1 MFKQINTLLAA
12 AGSEKSIVKHI
23 NSEKEL
29 FDIIRVN
36 YFEAFNKSKEN
47 NTIFRGAKNYTEDCI
62 AVEITPGKRLSQNT
76 PNIYTKL
83 LSDVFPSWS
92 KFPKRNRSIIAS
104 FNLETASEYGL
115 GHIVLPKNGA
125 KIAICPDTDIW
136 YSFKENGPFEELPQF
151 NYEFVRTAAYVLKK
165 PLTYIKEAFVQDSN
179 DDAINILNELDIKFL
194 EMCKNKQILN
204 YLMKDYYEKWLI
216 NPSLL
221 YSEYLEN
228 IIFNSSKFK
237 IQNISNLKS
246 NGISEVWFE
255 SSSIFIPVCS
265 EFLLESLNIS
275 IEQ

>member
-1 MFKQINTLLAA
+1 M
-12 AGSEKSIVKHI
+12 
-23 NSEKEL
+23 
-29 FDIIRVN
+29 
-36 YFEAFNKSKEN
+36 
-47 NTIFRGAKNYTEDCI
+47 
-62 AVEITPGKRLSQNT
+62 
-76 PNIYTKL
+76 
-83 LSDVFPSWS
+83 
-92 KFPKRNRSIIAS
+92 
-104 FNLETASEYGL
+104 
-115 GHIVLPKNGA
+115 
-125 KIAICPDTDIW
+125 
-136 YSFKENGPFEELPQF
+136 PQF

>member
-83 LSDVFPSWS
+83 LSDVFPLWS

-104 FNLETASEYGL
+104 FNPNLAKFYGEIL
-115 GHIVLPKNGA
+115 YIVLPKNGSQ
-125 KIAICPDTDIW
+125 IAICPRNDIW
-136 YSFKENGPFEELPQF
+136 VSFKEYSSFTDLSQF
-151 NYEFVRTAAYVLKK
+151 NTEFVRTVSSVLGISIND
-165 PLTYIKEAFVQDSN
+165 IKQAFSEDSN
-179 DDAINILNELDIKFL
+179 DKVLNILTNLDKELL
-194 EMCKNKQILN
+194 VLCENNKIHNNLIN
-204 YLMKDYYEKWLI
+204 DYYKEWQK
-216 NPSLL
+216 NNNLL

-228 IIFNSSKFK
+228 IFFNNSKFK
-237 IQNISNLKS
+237 IQNISDLKS

-255 SSSIFIPVCS
+255 NSSLLIP
-265 EFLLESLNIS
+265 LESDFFT
-275 IEQ
+275 